1 MTTETFS
8 QRERRKEAAFR
19 AGQTFTE
26 RTGSWSYGPDGK
38 RTWTTGSIVWFP
50 DGRSMMLV
58 DPKES
63 AADIV
68 GRATFREGL

>member
-1 MTTETFS
+1 MTETFG
-8 QRERRKEAAFR
+8 QRERRKEAAAR
-19 AGQTFTE
+19 AGQTFVE
-26 RTGSWSYGPDGK
+26 RMGIWGFGPDGK
-38 RTWTTGSIVWFP
+38 RTWTAGSIVWFP

-58 DPKES
+58 DRTES